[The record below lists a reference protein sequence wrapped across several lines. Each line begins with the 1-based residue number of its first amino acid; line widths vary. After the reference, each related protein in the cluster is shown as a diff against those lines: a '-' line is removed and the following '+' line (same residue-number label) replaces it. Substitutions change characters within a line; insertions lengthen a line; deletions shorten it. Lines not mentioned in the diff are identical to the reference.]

1 MMMIRDDDDDDDD
14 DDTDDDTDQIF
25 PPVWGRICE
34 SPGSRRTLESL
45 EGQRTAMEIIIM
57 IVMVTQHIP
66 TMTKSHHGG
75 EVSVMMK
82 VGMCQC
88 QKPTKHHTP

>member
-1 MMMIRDDDDDDDD
+1 MMMMIRDDDDDDD
-14 DDTDDDTDQIF
+14 DDDTDQIF

-57 IVMVTQHIP
+57 IVVMI
-66 TMTKSHHGG
+66 MMM
-75 EVSVMMK
+75 VMMMMM
-82 VGMCQC
+82 VME
-88 QKPTKHHTP
+88 TWVER